1 MLRTRNASIW
11 LPVRL
16 HAVAVICIL
25 LSVTAGAKSLR
36 VSPAHYTWNGVTPG
50 AQTQA
55 LCTIQITNVSGQQR
69 AYKLTARSCAEAQLT
84 PFSGCEDIPDTS
96 WVEFERRCVSIKANE
111 QVQIKVRLNVPAGRQ
126 YSNRSWQSYIEV
138 REDVPQYGYIQ
149 GQPDLFALAIFLK
162 IVVNTAQAA
171 DTTAQIDKMNATYC
185 QTTGVISNTD
195 DKQCQ
200 LESLLGGW
208 LCYGTVSDI
217 ERLLRGPMGPIIA
230 RRNTCV
236 HGCI

>member
-1 MLRTRNASIW
+1 MVRTRNVSIR

-16 HAVAVICIL
+16 GAVAVICVL

-36 VSPAHYTWNGVTPG
+36 VSPAHYKWNGVIPG
-50 AQTQA
+50 TQA
-55 LCTIQITNVSGQQR
+55 QSQCIIQITNVSAQQR

-84 PFSGCEDIPDTS
+84 PSAGCEDIPDTS

-111 QVQIKVRLNVPAGRQ
+111 QMQIRARLNIPAGRQ
-126 YSNRSWQSYIEV
+126 YSNRSWQFYIEA

-162 IVVNTAQAA
+162 VTVNTAEAT
-171 DTTAQIDKMNATYC
+171 DTAAQIDKANTTCCPATEVMSNAGDEYSL
-185 QTTGVISNTD
+185 V
-195 DKQCQ
+195 
-200 LESLLGGW
+200 ESLLDGW

-217 ERLLRGPMGPIIA
+217 ERLTGGPVGPIIA